1 MFHHKHQIIV
11 MLDNLKKYRIILGSA
26 SPRRSELLKGLDIP
40 FEVIVKDTT
49 EDFPVSMIG
58 VGIPMYLAEKK
69 AEAYRNEMT
78 DDTLLI
84 TADTIVFLEGK
95 TINKPVDKQD
105 AKNILKQLSGKT
117 HQVITGVCITSKDKK
132 RVFHSTSEVKFA
144 RLSDAEIDY
153 YLEKYTPYDK
163 AGSYGVQ
170 EWIGYVGVEHI
181 TGSYYNVMGLPVQ
194 RLYNELKRWF

>member
-1 MFHHKHQIIV
+1 